1 MIVVLADL
9 ADGEAEALVQAWGAG
24 AALLGVDDLSRPGW
38 VADFPQAGPAFVADG
53 ERRATRDVT
62 GVLVRLPAVRARD
75 LPHIA
80 EADREYAAAEM
91 TAFLAYWLS
100 ALECPVVNRP
110 TPSLLMG
117 PAWTVGRWLALA
129 RDLGLADIDEHVG
142 PADRWVTAVGDQAFP
157 AEDPAARVAVALARQ
172 AGVSLL
178 GLGLA
183 GDQLSTV
190 SLRPLLTS
198 EIADALREMLA

>member
-9 ADGEAEALVQAWGAG
+9 ADGEAEALVEGWGAG

-38 VADFPQAGPAFVADG
+38 VVDFPQAGPAFVADG
-53 ERRATRDVT
+53 QRRATRDVT
-62 GVLVRLPAVRARD
+62 GVLVRLPAVRAVD

-80 EADREYAAAEM
+80 EADRDYAAAEM

-117 PAWTVGRWLALA
+117 PAWSVARWLALA
-129 RDLGLADIDEHVG
+129 RDLGMAGVQEHGG
-142 PADRWVTAVGDQAFP
+142 PADRWVTAVGDRVFP

-172 AGVSLL
+172 AGVILL
-178 GLGLA
+178 GLGFA
-183 GDQLSTV
+183 GDRLVTV

-198 EIADALREMLA
+198 DIADAVRELLS

>member
-9 ADGEAEALVQAWGAG
+9 ADGETDALVEAWGAE
-24 AALLGVDDLSRPGW
+24 AALVGVDDLSRPGW
-38 VADFPQAGPAFVADG
+38 VAEFPQAGPAFVADG
-53 ERRATRDVT
+53 QRRATRDLT
-62 GVLVRLPAVRARD
+62 GVLVRLPAVRAEH

-80 EADREYAAAEM
+80 EADRDYAAAEM

-117 PAWTVGRWLALA
+117 PAWTVVRWLALA
-129 RDLGLADIDEHVG
+129 RDLGIAGAQEPGG
-142 PADRWVTAVGDQAFP
+142 PAERWVTAVGGRAFP
-157 AEDPAARVAVALARQ
+157 AEDPAAPAAVALARQ

-178 GLGLA
+178 GLGFA
-183 GDQLSTV
+183 GDRLITV

-198 EIADALREMLA
+198 EVADALRELLS

>member
-9 ADGEAEALVQAWGAG
+9 ADGEADALVEAGGAA

-38 VADFPQAGPAFVADG
+38 VVHFPQAGPAFVADG

-62 GVLVRLPAVRARD
+62 GVLVRLPAVRTGD

-80 EADREYAAAEM
+80 EADRDYAAAEM

-117 PAWTVGRWLALA
+117 PAWPVARWLALA
-129 RDLGLADIDEHVG
+129 RELGIADAQEHGG
-142 PADRWVTAVGDQAFP
+142 PADRWVTAVGDRAVP
-157 AEDPAARVAVALARQ
+157 AEDPAARLAVALARR
-172 AGVSLL
+172 AGVTLL
-178 GLGLA
+178 GLGFA
-183 GDQLSTV
+183 GDRLITV
-190 SLRPLLTS
+190 SLRPLLTR
-198 EIADALREMLA
+198 EVADAVRELLS